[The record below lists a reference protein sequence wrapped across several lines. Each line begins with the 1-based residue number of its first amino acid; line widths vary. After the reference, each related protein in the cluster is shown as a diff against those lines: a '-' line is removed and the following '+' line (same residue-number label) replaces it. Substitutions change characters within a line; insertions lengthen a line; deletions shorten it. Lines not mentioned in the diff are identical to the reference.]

1 MFFDFFAL
9 KIRAE
14 SKASD
19 EVFFGYIFGK
29 TGEKVEYRFICIPR
43 RFSKQVSV
51 DLNSPLSTFKEFLNH
66 HYQEL
71 FTKTPEVMEL
81 TTEFMRYL
89 EMQIKK
95 TGGRE
100 AFSVRYSKVI
110 ADGDFDV
117 VKMELLNLFQNW
129 TTSLDIDL
137 VVDTSTYEELTSS
150 YLKDIDFGDFAQ
162 SLSSR
167 NDLVTLPEIYPIV
180 DPLDGASIDEYD
192 IGDTLFCTLLGF
204 TAIDQEKLLREEF
217 PDHFDAE
224 GNNTVPF
231 EGVIISKEIL
241 PLISKNFVLVKVQIG
256 KSFQAKSMVL
266 RSIRLMYDP
275 NKMRKRLQSI
285 KQDADTHSISVAD
298 AMSKYKKVREES
310 SKKLLDSGKVRIN
323 DFVLTLIFLMLIF
336 GLVAIILY
344 YFFLT

>member
-14 SKASD
+14 SRASD
-19 EVFFGYIFGK
+19 EVFFGYVFGK
-29 TGEKVEYRFICIPR
+29 TGEKIEYRFICLPR

-51 DLNSPLSTFKEFLNH
+51 DLKSPLSSFKEFLSH

-71 FTKTPEVMEL
+71 LSKTTEVAEL
-81 TTEFMRYL
+81 TSEFMRYL

-100 AFSVRYSKVI
+100 SLSLRFSKVI
-110 ADGDFDV
+110 EDGDYDV
-117 VKMELLNLFQNW
+117 VKMEVLTLFQNW
-129 TTSLDIDL
+129 TSSLDIEL
-137 VVDTSTYEELTSS
+137 VIDTSTYEELTNS
-150 YLKDIDFGDFAQ
+150 YLKDIDFGEFAD
-162 SLSSR
+162 SVSSR

-180 DPLDGASIDEYD
+180 DPLDGVSIDEFD

-204 TAIDQEKLLREEF
+204 TAIDQEKLLTEEF

-231 EGVIISKEIL
+231 EGVLISKEIL

-256 KSFQAKSMVL
+256 KAFQAKSMVL
-266 RSIRLMYDP
+266 RSIRLMFDP

-285 KQDADTHSISVAD
+285 KHDAETHSISVAD
-298 AMSKYKKVREES
+298 VMSKYQKMRQDS
-310 SKKLLDSGKVRIN
+310 TKKLQETGKTKVN
-323 DFVLTLIFLMLIF
+323 DFLLTLVFLLLIV

>member
-19 EVFFGYIFGK
+19 EVFYGYVFGK
-29 TGEKVEYRFICIPR
+29 TGEKIEYRFICLPR

-51 DLNSPLSTFKEFLNH
+51 DLKSPLSTYKEFLNH

-71 FTKTPEVMEL
+71 YSKTSEVTEL
-81 TTEFMRYL
+81 TAEFMRYL

-100 AFSVRYSKVI
+100 ALSLRFSKVI
-110 ADGDFDV
+110 EDGDYDV
-117 VKMELLNLFQNW
+117 VKMEVLNLFQNW
-129 TTSLDIDL
+129 TSSLDIEL
-137 VVDTSTYEELTSS
+137 AVDTSTYEELTNS
-150 YLKDIDFGDFAQ
+150 YLKGIDFGEFAE
-162 SLSSR
+162 SISSR

-180 DPLDGASIDEYD
+180 DPLDGVSIDEYD

-204 TAIDQEKLLREEF
+204 TAIDQEKLLMEEF

-256 KSFQAKSMVL
+256 KAFQAKSMVL

-285 KQDADTHSISVAD
+285 KHDAETHSITVAD
-298 AMSKYKKVREES
+298 AMSKYQKMRQDS
-310 SKKLLDSGKVRIN
+310 SMKLQVTGKAKIN
-323 DFVLTLIFLMLIF
+323 DFLLTFIFLLLIV
-336 GLVAIILY
+336 GLIAIILY
-344 YFFLT
+344 YFFLS